1 VHDCQASD
9 VPREQESGICVFAA
23 LRAVLTPRGR
33 PVGRDNFWQAD
44 KKCRGRGDEKGGARG
59 LPLARP

>member
-1 VHDCQASD
+1 

-23 LRAVLTPRGR
+23 LRAVLTPRGWSA
-33 PVGRDNFWQAD
+33 GRDNLWQAD